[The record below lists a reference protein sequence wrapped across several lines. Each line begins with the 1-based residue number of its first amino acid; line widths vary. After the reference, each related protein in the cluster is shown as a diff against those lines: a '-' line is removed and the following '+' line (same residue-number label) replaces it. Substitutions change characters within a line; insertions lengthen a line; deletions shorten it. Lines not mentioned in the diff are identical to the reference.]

1 MLFGIYCVTCL
12 FLFIQLI
19 DRNKQC
25 NSYKETDVYYI
36 NQFSSSIIFLEQLF
50 QTIIKI
56 LNSKRGKPCMKSVR
70 IRVILVRMRENADRI
85 TPNTDIFYA
94 VK

>member
-1 MLFGIYCVTCL
+1 MFTT
-12 FLFIQLI
+12 LI
-19 DRNKQC
+19 
-25 NSYKETDVYYI
+25 
-36 NQFSSSIIFLEQLF
+36 SSVAVVFLEQLF
-50 QTIIKI
+50 QTIIKT

>member
-1 MLFGIYCVTCL
+1 MLFGIYCVSCL

>member
-12 FLFIQLI
+12 FPFILLI
-19 DRNKQC
+19 DRNKQY

>member
-36 NQFSSSIIFLEQLF
+36 NQFSSSILFLEQLF
-50 QTIIKI
+50 QTIIKT

-85 TPNTDIFYA
+85 TPNTVIFYA